1 MAIIRASASERFR
14 SIGTVA
20 GAKVQDDYTLMRITS
35 AGHRGTKHRHN
46 GEVVS
51 IASADAEPKTRMLR
65 ELTTYFLLAYS
76 ISLAV
81 WLPVLIGRK
90 VSPVFRSRERLGP
103 DSPHCLPTEFSSA
116 TGEQY
121 VYGRRFRI
129 CSSVSQRVRLSD
141 QWSSG
146 GPTEGPAVSPGPCRL
161 VARLCLV
168 TAGCAG
174 SNFFH

>member
-1 MAIIRASASERFR
+1 VAIIRASASERFR

-35 AGHRGTKHRHN
+35 AGPRGTKHCHN
-46 GEVVS
+46 GEVAS

-90 VSPVFRSRERLGP
+90 VSPVFRSLGTAGPTLAALLTRIFERNWR
-103 DSPHCLPTEFSSA
+103 A
-116 TGEQY
+116 IRN
-121 VYGRRFRI
+121 GRRFRI

-146 GPTEGPAVSPGPCRL
+146 GPTERLAVSPGPCQL